1 MAAPSAFCEAVHR
14 CMCSLRSMFGTTSP
28 TGSWSCCISLQ
39 QRCATSVFFVLA
51 GPFRLAIDAHRP
63 PLCPSRLQSPSPP
76 PPTPPSPRQPLPPL
90 HHSLPHLC
98 CMQGKGPAVDT
109 AFAMFQRRRQIKQE
123 MGHSANVS
131 VLDRI
136 KLEKSKMDSTAEA
149 MKARTKQVRH
159 PHGDH
164 PCLVC
169 LSFFY
174 RTTASRPPPPPSPP
188 PPCPPRNLHASS
200 EWI

>member
-1 MAAPSAFCEAVHR
+1 
-14 CMCSLRSMFGTTSP
+14 
-28 TGSWSCCISLQ
+28 
-39 QRCATSVFFVLA
+39 
-51 GPFRLAIDAHRP
+51 
-63 PLCPSRLQSPSPP
+63 
-76 PPTPPSPRQPLPPL
+76 
-90 HHSLPHLC
+90 
-98 CMQGKGPAVDT
+98 MQGKGPAVDT

-169 LSFFY
+169 LSFF
-174 RTTASRPPPPPSPP
+174 TAPPLRGLRHPPAPPPSVSPTQLA
-188 PPCPPRNLHASS
+188 RVF
-200 EWI
+200 